1 MQGNAEYLVAT
12 TTLSPGRAS
21 EQHAVWQKYVKEE
34 PRIQPFSRMLSYGR
48 PTPKLTRWEEII
60 AILQGARDAAAEQ
73 KLTPKEALED
83 AARQAEP
90 LIQEG

>member
-1 MQGNAEYLVAT
+1 
-12 TTLSPGRAS
+12 
-21 EQHAVWQKYVKEE
+21 
-34 PRIQPFSRMLSYGR
+34 MLSYAR

-60 AILQGARDAAAEQ
+60 AILQRARDAAAEQ
-73 KLTPKEALED
+73 KRTPKEALED